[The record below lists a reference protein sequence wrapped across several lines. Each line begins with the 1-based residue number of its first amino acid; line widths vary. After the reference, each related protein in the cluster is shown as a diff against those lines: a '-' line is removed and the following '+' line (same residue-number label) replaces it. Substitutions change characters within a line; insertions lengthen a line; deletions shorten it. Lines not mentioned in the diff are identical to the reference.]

1 MVRFGPYLRARNR
14 RAAAG
19 IRRRRRAMYRGKK
32 TVLKGFTR
40 AQSNA
45 IVKYVGRSDETKYFA
60 TQLAQNGILDAAI
73 HTPGT
78 DILPLC
84 PPIPQGT
91 GEFQR
96 VGRKVT
102 PTKCRVDISVTF
114 PQADLGTPS
123 PDITYSQANAIYVVM
138 YIVRSKI
145 FKNWPLYQTDGL
157 EWQYLLDNGQGA
169 STMFGQQITPPS
181 GPSFYATN
189 TQFLQYPIE
198 TSHYTLLKK
207 KVVKLVRNQ
216 GFVRSAVSAESPN
229 LPQSYFTGSFTYKLP
244 KLIYDDTKDVGTGTY
259 PTNANV
265 MLMAGYAFA
274 DNLWSEDYVVAGS
287 TTQASMPLLSWT
299 VRNHVWY
306 KDA

>member
-1 MVRFGPYLRARNR
+1 MARRIARVGLGLRMRV
-14 RAAAG
+14 G
-19 IRRRRRAMYRGKK
+19 RRRRGRARYGGKRSQ
-32 TVLKGFTR
+32 LKGFSR
-40 AQSNA
+40 LQSRTILNA
-45 IVKYVGRSDETKYFA
+45 IGRSDETKYFA
-60 TQLAQNGILDAAI
+60 SQLAQNGILDSAI

-84 PPIPQGT
+84 PPVKAGT

-96 VGRKVT
+96 VGRRIS

-138 YIVRSKI
+138 YIVRSKT
-145 FKNWPLYQTDGL
+145 FKNWTQYNADGL
-157 EWQYLLDNGQGA
+157 EWQYLLDDGQGN
-169 STMFGQQITPPS
+169 SVPFGQEITPPS
-181 GPSFYATN
+181 GPPSFWATN

-198 TSHYTLLKK
+198 TSRYTLVKK

-229 LPQSYFTGSFTYKLP
+229 LPQSYFRGSFTYKLP
-244 KLIYDDTKDVGTGTY
+244 KLTYDDTADNGTSPY
-259 PTNANV
+259 PTNANL

-274 DNLWSEDYVVAGS
+274 DNLWSQDYL
-287 TTQASMPLLSWT
+287 TTGPSVQASLPLLSWT
-299 VRNHVWY
+299 VRNHVWF